1 MLYAIEL
8 DTETIEETRKQRRI
22 ERQSSIEENETKIN
36 KMRTLWDKVVTEEFK
51 EKRQEI
57 LKQQESWEIT
67 QEQAR
72 IILTEERRKLENKT
86 TEINSTIVNIQNNR
100 VFLRDDSNFQMRKN
114 NAGKKIRL
122 ENQEKRKVEMEEIKD
137 EFEKYRS
144 QILNEIKDWTLSIK
158 DAKTQLY
165 NFRNTTIVNQREKY
179 KTEREKEKLEHKTR
193 INYLIIKQLSEKFS
207 KYDTLSNQE
216 KLEKYNNILLNIN
229 NKLNDSNL
237 SEKQKL
243 LLWLLEK
250 IVSNKKKE
258 LS

>member
-1 MLYAIEL
+1 M
-8 DTETIEETRKQRRI
+8 
-22 ERQSSIEENETKIN
+22 
-36 KMRTLWDKVVTEEFK
+36 
-51 EKRQEI
+51 EK
-57 LKQQESWEIT
+57 
-67 QEQAR
+67 
-72 IILTEERRKLENKT
+72 
-86 TEINSTIVNIQNNR
+86 
-100 VFLRDDSNFQMRKN
+100 
-114 NAGKKIRL
+114 
-122 ENQEKRKVEMEEIKD
+122 IKD
-137 EFEKYRS
+137 EFEKYRT
-144 QILNEIKDWTLSIK
+144 QILDELKDWTLSIK
-158 DAKTQLY
+158 DARTQLY

-179 KTEREKEKLEHKTR
+179 KTEREKEKLEHKIR